1 MKQSTK
7 TLFTLLPLTM
17 VMAQALNA
25 APLDSYD
32 FTANSKGAT
41 SYTEK
46 ANQEVYKQ
54 LDFNNKKAFEEA
66 DRGFIAPLDNGGLI
80 KGVAD
85 VPAMQFVQGKQ
96 APDTVNPSLWRHSQ
110 LVNRGGLYE
119 VLPNKIYQVRGND
132 VSNLTIIETDNGIIL
147 YDIEYSP
154 ETMKAAYELCAKHRG
169 NCPLKAIIIS
179 HSHTDHYG

>member
-41 SYTEK
+41 SYTAK

-54 LDFNNKKAFEEA
+54 LDFNNKK
-66 DRGFIAPLDNGGLI
+66 
-80 KGVAD
+80 D
-85 VPAMQFVQGKQ
+85 V
-96 APDTVNPSLWRHSQ
+96 
-110 LVNRGGLYE
+110 
-119 VLPNKIYQVRGND
+119 
-132 VSNLTIIETDNGIIL
+132 
-147 YDIEYSP
+147 
-154 ETMKAAYELCAKHRG
+154 
-169 NCPLKAIIIS
+169 
-179 HSHTDHYG
+179 